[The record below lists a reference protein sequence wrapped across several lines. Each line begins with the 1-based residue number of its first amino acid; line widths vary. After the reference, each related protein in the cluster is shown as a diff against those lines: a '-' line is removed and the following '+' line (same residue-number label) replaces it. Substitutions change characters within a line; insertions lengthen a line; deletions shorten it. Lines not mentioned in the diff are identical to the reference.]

1 MKWLNTLRARLLATY
16 LGLII
21 LGFGGLTLL
30 AGWQIANSA
39 YSDFASTLQVN
50 AMLLAGNLAGPLH
63 DADDHGFNSRSV
75 TEVIRRTA
83 EGLQARVLLLDR
95 EERVLLDSQG
105 TSMAPQRQRAF
116 ESSGFGNQNS
126 SYFFAIDENRV
137 TQMVVTVPVRGEER
151 LTGYLQLAASVAQP
165 QAMVRQRWLA
175 LGGGFLLFAL
185 VGFGVSLWLLSTLT
199 KPLSALRDTA
209 LTMAA
214 GDLTQRVAK
223 PGSDEIGAVA
233 TAFNQMAER
242 VEAMVAEQR
251 AFAGNA
257 SHELRTPLTTLRL
270 RTEALLH
277 DELDPATTHQY
288 IAEIDREVT
297 HMSGLVDDLILLSR
311 LDAHRLAVGEERV
324 DVGRVLRSVQQELKT
339 LIDTKA
345 LTIRVEPPPTPLSPV
360 QANLNHLRVVVRNLL
375 ENGVKYTPSGGMIMI
390 TLTAG
395 EGVAEDG
402 LLRCTF
408 RDNGVGIAPDELP
421 HVRKRFH
428 RAALARQRQQYDS
441 LSPEEQQDGAG
452 LGLAL
457 VDSIVALYGGR
468 LEITSAG
475 LGEGT
480 TVTVWWPFVQQQNDE
495 MTG

>member
-1 MKWLNTLRARLLATY
+1 MNRFKSLRARLLATY
-16 LGLII
+16 LGLIM

-39 YSDFASTLQVN
+39 YTDFAGTLQVN

-63 DADDHGFNSRSV
+63 DTDDHEVNSRSV

-83 EGLQARVLLLDR
+83 EGLHARVLLLDR

-105 TSMAPQRQRAF
+105 AAMAPQRQLAF
-116 ESSGFGNQNS
+116 QSSGIGTQNS
-126 SYFFAIDENRV
+126 SYFFATDEDRV
-137 TQMVVTVPVRGEER
+137 AQMVVTVPVRGEER
-151 LTGYLQLAASVAQP
+151 LVGYLQLAAPVAQP
-165 QAMVRQRWLA
+165 QGMVRQRWLA

-223 PGSDEIGAVA
+223 PGNDEIGAVA

-277 DELDPATTHQY
+277 DELDPAVAHQY
-288 IAEIDREVT
+288 ITEIDREVT

-324 DVGRVLRSVQQELKT
+324 DVGRVLRSVQQELAT
-339 LIDTKA
+339 SIEGKA
-345 LTIRVEPPPTPLSPV
+345 LTVTVKSPVTPLPPV
-360 QANLNHLRVVVRNLL
+360 QANLNHLRVVMRNLL
-375 ENGVKYTPSGGMIMI
+375 ENGVKYTPTGG
-390 TLTAG
+390 TLVIGLA
-395 EGVAEDG
+395 AEDG

-408 RDNGVGIAPDELP
+408 RDNGVGIAPEELP

-428 RAALARQRQQYDS
+428 RAALARQRQQLGN
-441 LSPEEQQDGAG
+441 LSPDEQQDGAG

-457 VDSIVALYGGR
+457 VDSIVALYGGQ
-468 LEITSAG
+468 LEIASTG
-475 LGEGT
+475 LGQGT
-480 TVTVWWPFVQQQNDE
+480 TVTVWWPFVQQAS
-495 MTG
+495 G